1 MIVSLAGRMTL
12 RDWRAGELNFLLI
25 ALMIAVASLA
35 SVGFLSDR
43 MRAGLE
49 QNAHQLLA
57 SDLLISADQPL
68 APEWKEKLASGSL
81 QTAETA
87 VFPSMAF
94 STDQAQPAAR
104 LVSLKAVS
112 ASYPL
117 RGSLKIRDEKNQ
129 LQTAG
134 APPAGSVWVDQSL
147 LYALNLQIGQPLR
160 LGDQTL
166 RISAVIEN
174 EPDRGAGFMNFAPR
188 AMIAMSD
195 LAATGLIQDGSRV
208 TYRLLVAGDQKAVAN
223 LQQQWQ
229 VMLDKGK
236 YRGIRME
243 SWENG
248 RPEMRT
254 TLDRAEQFLSL
265 VSLLA
270 SLLAALAIAM
280 AANRYMQRHLDAV
293 AMLRCLGLTQTQA
306 TTVFALEFLALAI
319 AGSVAGV
326 ALGYAGH
333 LVLIRW
339 LGDLLTTDLPPA
351 STLTALKG
359 LLTGIVLLA
368 GFAMPQVLRLRKV
381 PHTHVI
387 RRQLDSGKQWL
398 WGAYATGLLAMLG
411 LMVWHTGQIR
421 MSLLLAAG
429 FVIAGGIFALAARL
443 LLLALGLLRHR
454 LPFQSWRFAVNNL
467 LRRRM
472 VTVVQMVSLSLGL
485 TALLLLTV
493 VRQDLLAAW
502 RQASPPDA
510 PNHFVL
516 NVQPEQKSEIA
527 GRLAEFQ
534 QAPMYP
540 MIRGRLTAVNDKTVN
555 VDDYA
560 ADQAKRLVDREFNLS
575 TSNTLPAA
583 NQLTAGKWFE
593 PYETSGASVEE
604 GLAKTLGLK
613 LYDKLQ
619 FDVAGEKFEVKI
631 TSLRKVDWASM
642 RVNFFVLLTPDVAE
656 SLPQSW
662 ISAFHVK
669 PEQMQRVSQL
679 SSDFP
684 NLTVVDSGAMVRQ
697 VQDVLNQVIAAVE
710 FLFLFALLSGMLVLY
725 AALAGSLD
733 VRQQE
738 SALLRAL
745 GATKKQLQRAQWLEF
760 SLLGMMAGILAALTA
775 SAIGWM
781 LATVFFEFEWHFS
794 LLPWAVGML
803 AGVSCSLLAAG
814 LGLQRILTRPPVAS
828 LREAN

>member
-1 MIVSLAGRMTL
+1 MIASLAGRMTL

-57 SDLLISADQPL
+57 SDLLISGDQPL
-68 APEWKEKLASGSL
+68 VPEWKEKIAASGVQS
-81 QTAETA
+81 AETV

-94 STDQAQPAAR
+94 STDNEQPSAK

-112 ASYPL
+112 TAYPL
-117 RGSLKIRDEKNQ
+117 RGALKIRDAQNQ
-129 LQTAG
+129 LQSASAPAAG
-134 APPAGSVWVDQSL
+134 TVWVDQSL
-147 LYALNLQIGQPLR
+147 LYALNLKTGQALR
-160 LGDQTL
+160 LGDLTL
-166 RISAVIEN
+166 RIAAVIEN

-208 TYRLLVAGDQKAVAN
+208 TYRLLVAGDKTAIAGLQK
-223 LQQQWQ
+223 QWQ
-229 VMLDKGK
+229 TMLDKGQ
-236 YRGIRME
+236 YRGVRME
-243 SWENG
+243 SWESG
-248 RPEMRT
+248 RPEMRS

-270 SLLAALAIAM
+270 ALLAALAIAM

-306 TTVFALEFLALAI
+306 TMVFALEFLMLAI

-326 ALGYAGH
+326 MLGYAGH
-333 LVLIRW
+333 LALIRW

-351 STLTALKG
+351 SVATAGKG
-359 LLTGIVLLA
+359 LLTGVVLLA

-387 RRQLDSGKQWL
+387 RRQLDSGRQWL
-398 WGAYATGLLAMLG
+398 WGAYLTGLLAMLG
-411 LMVWHTGQIR
+411 LMIWHTGQIK
-421 MSLLLAAG
+421 MSILLAVG
-429 FVIAGGIFALAARL
+429 FVVAGGVFALAGRGL
-443 LLLALGLLRHR
+443 LSVLGLLRHR

-472 VTVVQMVSLSLGL
+472 VTVVQMVSLALGL

-516 NVQPEQKSEIA
+516 NVQPEQKVDIVN
-527 GRLAEFQ
+527 RLSEFQ
-534 QAPMYP
+534 QPPMYP
-540 MIRGRLTAVNDKTVN
+540 MIRGRLTAVNGKAVS

-575 TSNTLPAA
+575 TSDRLPAA
-583 NQLTAGKWFE
+583 NQLTAGSWFE

-619 FDVAGEKFEVKI
+619 FDVAGQKFEVKI

-656 SLPQSW
+656 NLPQSW

-679 SSDFP
+679 SADFP

-710 FLFLFALLSGMLVLY
+710 FLFLFALVSGMLVLY

-745 GATKKQLQRAQWLEF
+745 GATKQQLQRAQWLEF
-760 SLLGMMAGILAALTA
+760 SLLGMMSGVLAALTA

-781 LATVFFEFEWHFS
+781 LATQFFEFAWQFS
-794 LLPWAVGML
+794 LLPWI
-803 AGVSCSLLAAG
+803 AGIIAGISCSLLAAG
-814 LGLQRILTRPPVAS
+814 VGLQRILTRPPVAS
-828 LREAN
+828 LREAS